1 MTRTALSFPSCCSW
15 SLGRVDEE
23 ETGSQAVMTQEWAGL
38 GWSPQ
43 EELAQ
48 LGLKEGFLKE
58 ETSEVI
64 FER

>member
-1 MTRTALSFPSCCSW
+1 
-15 SLGRVDEE
+15 VDEE